1 AGAFQSG
8 TLGYFSKSQVI
19 NLDGVVNRDAARALR
34 ERRMVPYIREEGIE
48 AVIDWPWILEALLV
62 RRSPEGSAR
71 ELGTPQR
78 VGPFLM
84 ILVEP
89 PGERLA
95 RLSP

>member
-1 AGAFQSG
+1 
-8 TLGYFSKSQVI
+8 
-19 NLDGVVNRDAARALR
+19 
-34 ERRMVPYIREEGIE
+34 MVPYIRDEGIE

-62 RRSPEGSAR
+62 RRSPEGSTR
-71 ELGTPQR
+71 GLGTPHQA
-78 VGPFLM
+78 GPFLM